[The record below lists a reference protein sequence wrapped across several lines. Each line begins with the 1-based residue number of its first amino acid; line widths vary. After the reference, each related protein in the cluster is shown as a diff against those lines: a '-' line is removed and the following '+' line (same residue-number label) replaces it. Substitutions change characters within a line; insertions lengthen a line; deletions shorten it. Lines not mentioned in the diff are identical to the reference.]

1 MIQFDNRT
9 LYCQC
14 PDQGYVVM
22 SDALDYNTKW
32 SCQSCGNSWENSFIV
47 AYEKAWEDAL
57 DQLIGKMTNSES
69 LEVLPE
75 IVSEAEEF
83 VQKGTSPG
91 EGSSICFG
99 SSHYF
104 MMKIKSHLINLYGS
118 LAKGSTNDV
127 TTKISLHQKRLELC
141 KEFICVFSK
150 VEDGAEFTDWWAV
163 TAHEKLKSELVL
175 DQIEGRQDMQ
185 GLCKKLKTYYIPAW
199 EHIEKVLQVEP
210 KDSYSYQIG
219 ISVGNDIKAAKEM
232 VRMAEYL

>member
-1 MIQFDNRT
+1 MTITFHT

-32 SCQSCGNSWENSFIV
+32 SCQSCGHSWENNFIV

-75 IVSEAEEF
+75 IVSDAEEF

-91 EGSSICFG
+91 EGSSICFS